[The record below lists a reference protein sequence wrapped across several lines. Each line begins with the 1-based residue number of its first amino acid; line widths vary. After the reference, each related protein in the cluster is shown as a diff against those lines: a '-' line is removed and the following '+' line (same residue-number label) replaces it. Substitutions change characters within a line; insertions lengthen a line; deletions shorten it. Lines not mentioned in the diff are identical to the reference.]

1 MLGASRAA
9 AGTGER
15 MASPLPTSPALPSKM
30 GHPQFVGGENPHL
43 RSEMWGTRHPV
54 AAGYFAL
61 PLLAMR

>member
-1 MLGASRAA
+1 
-9 AGTGER
+9 